1 MKCKNSDQQGKLK
14 VNDLKANVLFAF
26 VAVYCGVVFS
36 TATKLRHFSLGTKK
50 PVALLS

>member
-36 TATKLRHFSLGTKK
+36 TATKLRYLSSVTKNQ
-50 PVALLS
+50 LLY